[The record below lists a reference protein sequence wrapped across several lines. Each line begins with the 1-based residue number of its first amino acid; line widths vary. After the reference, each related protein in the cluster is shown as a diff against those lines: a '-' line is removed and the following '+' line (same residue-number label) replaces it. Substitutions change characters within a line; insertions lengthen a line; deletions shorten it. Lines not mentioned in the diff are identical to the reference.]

1 MSIFEDAYRDHLHSR
16 LGLPPAEPP
25 AKRPPRVA
33 PFASIADQPLGS
45 VSWADLG
52 LSVRARRALQAVA
65 NKGYITR
72 YKEGEGWHEV
82 PMKTVRDLAAL
93 EFRDWIDVR
102 RGVGP
107 ATARELLAFF
117 GRS

>member
-25 AKRPPRVA
+25 AKRPPRTA
-33 PFASIADQPLGS
+33 PFASIADQPLGQ
-45 VSWADLG
+45 VRWADHYLT
-52 LSVRARRALQAVA
+52 VRAIRALQTVA
-65 NKGYITR
+65 NKGHIAR
-72 YKEGEGWHEV
+72 YKEGEGWYEV

-93 EFRDWIDVR
+93 EFGDWIDVR

-117 GRS
+117 GRA